1 VKPDDDVKPDVV
13 YFEAFWDDI
22 VAAAGWYEN
31 REPGLAAALAADVS
45 VAIER
50 IIEAPLRNRTVYRQV
65 RCLRA
70 QRFPHAVLYLL
81 EGNTL
86 AFVGLKHGAQ
96 DMRRFV
102 EGRLPKP

>member
-1 VKPDDDVKPDVV
+1 MKLDAV
-13 YFEAFWDDI
+13 YFQAFWDDL
-22 VAAAGWYEN
+22 VAAAGWYES
-31 REPGLAAALAADVS
+31 REPGLAAALASDVS
-45 VAIER
+45 ATIER
-50 IIEAPLRNRTVYRQV
+50 IIEAPLRNRTVYGQV

-102 EGRLPKP
+102 DGRLPKP